1 MLFTRASVV
10 ASTVTLSLATAA
22 SIAGVPVDHESSFLA
37 FGAEMPFGDG
47 NMNTN
52 YSIHRGMDTFGDL
65 EIGLKAKERF
75 VGDLT
80 TDGNGRFYA
89 NAGSPDND
97 GLSSWNIDFGYAL
110 SRDALPS
117 NYHLTLMVD
126 FDAGFGVQS
135 WVSLDITNFL
145 AANLITS
152 PSGGGSQNP
161 GFGFWAVDVPF
172 ILDASGY
179 MAFDPNAIGEY
190 DVKMVLTE
198 VTGAPLLETSIVVE
212 VVPAPSAAALLGL
225 GGLLASR
232 RRR

>member
-1 MLFTRASVV
+1 MLFTRAGFV
-10 ASTVTLSLATAA
+10 ASTITVSFAA
-22 SIAGVPVDHESSFLA
+22 AVSHAGVPVDHESSFLA

-52 YSIHRGMDTFGDL
+52 YSIHRGMDAFGDL

-80 TDGNGRFYA
+80 TDGNGRFFA

-97 GLSSWNIDFGYAL
+97 GLSSWNIDFGFAL

-117 NYHLTLMVD
+117 NYQMTLMVD
-126 FDAGFGVQS
+126 FDAGFGTQS
-135 WVSLDITNFL
+135 WVTLDLTNFFFFN
-145 AANLITS
+145 AITS

-161 GFGFWAVDVPF
+161 GFGFWAVDVPL

-179 MAFDPNAIGEY
+179 MAFDPNAVGEY

-212 VVPAPSAAALLGL
+212 VVPSPSSAALLGL
-225 GGLLASR
+225 GGLLATR